1 MLSHKGNR
9 KEKERMKKN
18 IRLNKQIIK
27 ALSIGISAGMLLQPV
42 SAYAAENE
50 GTESGTS
57 NEGTGIATAV
67 PADEASTAADY
78 VAVENLA
85 QEADGKVEEAVEDY
99 QEAVDIMAAVSD
111 NEKLDTAVWNA
122 VTDLQTAIDDNKD
135 KLDTDCENAEQVV
148 KDMKDTAD
156 EVGLWEVSANDLKD
170 KVIADVSTGEA
181 AIAKAEKLAEDT
193 NDAIDVLAADVSANI
208 AAIANSSYNDAVTY
222 YNRAVSDGNAAD
234 AVITQAETDYA
245 VIKQEYE
252 TAKTDFEKKDAAYN
266 DAVKA
271 YNDARAE
278 FEQLRANAVSE
289 NDRYV
294 ADALERLKA
303 LEDKAE
309 ALRDAADEASQ
320 KLMEKSA
327 GYIAIGENE
336 QNVLTAESD
345 NTITVEEW
353 NKTLDDLFAAMMK
366 YYVIPDMLNG
376 DASDTFDTEWHKN
389 NSNQKKNYCVVTYKK
404 NGVVVTEEY
413 NYILSQKDNKGVGF
427 IIFRKNGDENNNV
440 SLNKDNIGNNFVL
453 AEYDNPDGV
462 ADYHVNYKAKN
473 LNQAQAKDTEDF
485 RNAIDTNYVLS
496 VAYKDL
502 IKKLGEAQSSYS
514 AAKDRVET
522 LEKEINNLKLR
533 ADADFQELKKLEG
546 DLTKAE
552 RRLDD
557 AKQKR
562 DEIKEQIDNIVLPNP
577 PQEPN
582 PGPIVPD
589 QPNPEPVNPN
599 PEPENPA
606 PAAPILFT
614 APAPAAPVLELEE
627 EDTPLVEA
635 PQDVQ
640 AEDEIEVTD
649 DQTALAAAPITVT
662 DDTTPLA
669 SMPEETEMSWWWL
682 LIILVLGATG
692 AEMYRRHMAKK
703 KAAEINTKDVK

>member
-1 MLSHKGNR
+1 
-9 KEKERMKKN
+9 MKKN

-57 NEGTGIATAV
+57 NEGTGIATTAPV
-67 PADEASTAADY
+67 DEASTTADY

-85 QEADGKVEEAVEDY
+85 EEADGKVEEAVEDY
-99 QEAVDIMAAVSD
+99 QEAVDIMTAVSD
-111 NEKLDTAVWNA
+111 NEKLDTKVWNA

-208 AAIANSSYNDAVTY
+208 AAIANSSYTDAVTY

-294 ADALERLKA
+294 YDALERLKA
-303 LEDKAE
+303 LEEKAE
-309 ALRDAADEASQ
+309 ALKDAADKASQ
-320 KLMEKSA
+320 ELMEKSA

-336 QNVLTAESD
+336 QNVLAAESH

-353 NKTLDDLFAAMMK
+353 NKTRDDLFAAMMK
-366 YYVIPDMLNG
+366 YYVIPDMFNG
-376 DASDTFDTEWHKN
+376 VADDSFSVTWIKD
-389 NSNQKKNYCVVTYKK
+389 NSNQKNNYCVVTYKK
-404 NGVVVTEEY
+404 NGVVVSEDY

-427 IIFRKNGDENNNV
+427 VVFRKNGNESNNV

-453 AEYDNPDGV
+453 AEYDNPDGEP
-462 ADYHVNYKAKN
+462 DYHVNYKPKN

-514 AAKDRVET
+514 VAKNKVET

-582 PGPIVPD
+582 PGPVVPD

-599 PEPENPA
+599 PEPVNPA

-703 KAAEINTKDVK
+703 KAAEINTTDVK

>member
-1 MLSHKGNR
+1 
-9 KEKERMKKN
+9 MKKN

-50 GTESGTS
+50 GTDPETPAA
-57 NEGTGIATAV
+57 GTGVATTV
-67 PADEASTAADY
+67 PADQASTAADY
-78 VAVENLA
+78 VAAENLA
-85 QEADGKVEEAVEDY
+85 DEADDKVEETVEAY
-99 QEAVDIMAAVSD
+99 QEAVDIMTAVSD
-111 NEKLDTAVWNA
+111 NEKLDTKVWNA

-135 KLDTDCENAEQVV
+135 KLESDCDNAEQVV
-148 KDMKDTAD
+148 KDMKDKAD
-156 EVGLWEVSANDLKD
+156 EVALWDVSANSLKD
-170 KVIADVSTGEA
+170 KAEADVSAGEDA
-181 AIAKAEKLAEDT
+181 VKKAEKLAEDT

-278 FEQLRANAVSE
+278 FEQLRADAISG
-289 NDRYV
+289 NDSYV
-294 ADALERLKA
+294 RDALNKLQILEAKANELKDKADA
-303 LEDKAE
+303 
-309 ALRDAADEASQ
+309 ASQ
-320 KLMEKSA
+320 ELMDTSA
-327 GYIAIGENE
+327 RYIAIGKNE
-336 QNVLTAESD
+336 QKVLEAESD

-366 YYVIPDMLNG
+366 YYVIPDMFNG
-376 DASDTFDTEWHKN
+376 VADDSFSVTWIKD
-389 NSNQKKNYCVVTYKK
+389 NSNQKNNYCVVTYKK
-404 NGVVVTEEY
+404 NGVVVSEDY

-427 IIFRKNGDENNNV
+427 VIFRKNGNESNNV

-453 AEYDNPDGV
+453 AEYDNPDGEP
-462 ADYHVNYKAKN
+462 DYHVNYKPKN
-473 LNQAQAKDTEDF
+473 LNQTQAKDTEEF
-485 RNAIDTNYVLS
+485 RNKVDANYGLN
-496 VAYKDL
+496 VAYTDL
-502 IKKLGEAQSSYS
+502 LKKLGEAQGKYDV
-514 AAKDRVET
+514 AKDRVEK
-522 LEKEINNLKLR
+522 LEKEIGALKLS

-577 PQEPN
+577 PEEPN
-582 PGPIVPD
+582 PGPVVPD

-599 PEPENPA
+599 PEPVNPA

-649 DQTALAAAPITVT
+649 DQTALAAAPITVS

-692 AEMYRRHMAKK
+692 AEMYRRYMAKK